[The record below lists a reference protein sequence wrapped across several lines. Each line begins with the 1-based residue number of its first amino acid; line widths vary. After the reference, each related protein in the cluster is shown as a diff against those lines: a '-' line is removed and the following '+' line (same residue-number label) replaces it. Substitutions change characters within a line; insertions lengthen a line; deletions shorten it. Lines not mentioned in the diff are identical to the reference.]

1 MTVVFI
7 DKDIVYGAML
17 EVCPAIWTR
26 RESAYFFVSL
36 LVDMTGAQS

>member
-7 DKDIVYGAML
+7 DEDIVWRAML
-17 EVCPAIWTR
+17 GICPPSG
-26 RESAYFFVSL
+26 EGGAYFFVSL